1 MKTDVTSLEGRRRR
15 RRRWRSGQ
23 EGKTHRVLWCVLYVN
38 GLCILECVC
47 VCVNVR
53 YCWVR
58 LLFFPL
64 LPLMSVFQSSCR
76 AQHVLLSIRLPIT
89 ERDDCNYMLSSAS
102 KIDLWFISPRCGR
115 TCTCSYTHT
124 SLVIICDGTQL
135 ISNSTSLCFHP
146 GIWIGT
152 RSSRG
157 NRLTL
162 SNICFR
168 DIACFESQM

>member
-1 MKTDVTSLEGRRRR
+1 MTFWS
-15 RRRWRSGQ
+15 
-23 EGKTHRVLWCVLYVN
+23 EGKTHCVLWCVLYVN

-47 VCVNVR
+47 VCE
-53 YCWVR
+53 CEI
-58 LLFFPL
+58 LLGASPLFFPL

-124 SLVIICDGTQL
+124 HLA
-135 ISNSTSLCFHP
+135 SNHLWWNTINIQFHQPLFSPGDLKRNEELPGESTYAEQYL
-146 GIWIGT
+146 
-152 RSSRG
+152 
-157 NRLTL
+157 L
-162 SNICFR
+162 
-168 DIACFESQM
+168 

>member
-1 MKTDVTSLEGRRRR
+1 MTFWSGRKNTPCAVVCFVCE
-15 RRRWRSGQ
+15 WAV
-23 EGKTHRVLWCVLYVN
+23 HP
-38 GLCILECVC
+38 CVC
-47 VCVNVR
+47 VCVWMWDTAGCVSS
-53 YCWVR
+53 
-58 LLFFPL
+58 FFPL

-124 SLVIICDGTQL
+124 HTSLVIICDGTQL
-135 ISNSTSLCFHP
+135 IPNSTSLCFHP